1 MLAVA
6 LSLLFG
12 VIAFAAIA
20 QVHSSIRQGVARG
33 RFIVAELARIDAASQ
48 TVVRFEAR
56 RPAVKSWRP
65 LRAAA

>member
-12 VIAFAAIA
+12 VIALAAIA
-20 QVHSSIRQGVARG
+20 QVLSSLRHGIARG
-33 RFIVAELARIDAASQ
+33 RLIAAELAQIEQSSQ
-48 TVVRFEAR
+48 TVVRFAAR
-56 RPAVKSWRP
+56 RPVAPHWQP